1 MSHADDGTLHAYL
14 DGELS
19 ALERAGLET
28 HLAGCAACRA
38 RLEEERDLLERAQG
52 LLARAAPPAASLP
65 PRRRAGGAGIAR
77 PLPRWLPL
85 AWAASVLLALGGG
98 WLARGRSPSGAAV
111 LAPTAESMTVAV
123 GDAEQ
128 SRSAIPAA
136 TITPESAAAPTPVI
150 NGSTGT
156 VYGDRAPAPARRE
169 DVAVQGK
176 AAAEAQERDAQVAA
190 QPTAGASADRFAAS
204 PESAGRIGE
213 NAITRGGAPTRAA
226 APAAPPSFVI
236 DGTVAGAVAG
246 ADPAA
251 FSTVSLDSA
260 RTILQSE
267 PVAISEL
274 PVRSVQASAAGVVVI
289 EQPLS
294 STFTIRLY
302 QRRAESPN
310 APPRQRAL
318 ARAPSLERPARET
331 ELLARYVGPLRV
343 EISGPVSA
351 DSLSRLLGMVVPIR

>member
-38 RLEEERDLLERAQG
+38 RLEEERDLVERAQG

-77 PLPRWLPL
+77 PLPRWVPL

-98 WLARGRSPSGAAV
+98 WLARGRSPSDAAV
-111 LAPTAESMTVAV
+111 PAPTAESMTVV
-123 GDAEQ
+123 LGDAEQ
-128 SRSAIPAA
+128 SRSATPAA
-136 TITPESAAAPTPVI
+136 TVTPESSAAAPAPFI
-150 NGSTGT
+150 DGSTGAA
-156 VYGDRAPAPARRE
+156 YGDRAPAPPRRE

-176 AAAEAQERDAQVAA
+176 AAAEERERDAQVAA
-190 QPTAGASADRFAAS
+190 QPTAGAVADRLAAP

-213 NAITRGGAPTRAA
+213 NAITRGGAPTQAA
-226 APAAPPSFVI
+226 APAAPSNVVI
-236 DGTVAGAVAG
+236 DGTIAG
-246 ADPAA
+246 ADMAA

-260 RTILQSE
+260 RTILHSE

-274 PVRSVQASAAGVVVI
+274 PVRSVRASAAGVVVI

-310 APPRQRAL
+310 AQLRQRAL
-318 ARAPSLERPARET
+318 ARAPSLEQQARET

>member
-19 ALERAGLET
+19 ALERAGVET

-38 RLEEERDLLERAQG
+38 RLEEERDLIERAQG
-52 LLARAAPPAASLP
+52 LLARVAPPAASLP
-65 PRRRAGGAGIAR
+65 PRRRAGGAGMAR
-77 PLPRWLPL
+77 PLPRWVPL

-111 LAPTAESMTVAV
+111 LAPMAESLTLAL

-128 SRSAIPAA
+128 SRSATPAA
-136 TITPESAAAPTPVI
+136 TVTPESSAAAPAPVI
-150 NGSTGT
+150 DGSTGA
-156 VYGDRAPAPARRE
+156 VHGFRAPAPARQE

-176 AAAEAQERDAQVAA
+176 VAAEERDRAAQVAA
-190 QPTAGASADRFAAS
+190 EPTAGAVADRLAAA

-213 NAITRGGAPTRAA
+213 NAITRGGAPTPAA
-226 APAAPPSFVI
+226 APAAPSAASNVAI
-236 DGTVAGAVAG
+236 DGIVAG
-246 ADPAA
+246 ADMAA

-260 RTILQSE
+260 RRILQSE

-274 PVRSVQASAAGVVVI
+274 PVRSVRASAAGVVVI

-294 STFTIRLY
+294 SSFTIRLY
-302 QRRAESPN
+302 QRRAEGPN
-310 APPRQRAL
+310 AQLRQRAL
-318 ARAPSLERPARET
+318 ARAPSLEQPPRET

-351 DSLSRLLGMVVPIR
+351 DSLSRLLGLVVPIR